1 MSSRE
6 ALLIS
11 AFSSLSS
18 APGSDDME
26 YVFTRRLIFARRVDD
41 VEVLAFVRAE
51 RDVARFAVLMACIL
65 LHNNRPA
72 KNADGT
78 QQIKPTVD
86 QDISSLLLVPGEPDH
101 LCTLLCT
108 QFQGLTPPAGN
119 DRRARRTGR
128 ARRLRPSPPPRGS
141 PGAASCR
148 RRCRA

>member
-11 AFSSLSS
+11 APSSLSG
-18 APGSDDME
+18 APSSDDME
-26 YVFTRRLIFARRVDD
+26 YVVTRRLIFARRVDD

-65 LHNNRPA
+65 LYNDRPA

-78 QQIKPTVD
+78 QQVKPTVG
-86 QDISSLLLVPGEPDH
+86 QDISSLLFVPAEADH

-108 QFQGLTPPAGN
+108 
-119 DRRARRTGR
+119 
-128 ARRLRPSPPPRGS
+128 
-141 PGAASCR
+141 
-148 RRCRA
+148 